1 MSLFLPF
8 MLLLALF
15 WLAIGIMLAKF
26 LAQKYRGKP
35 WSKRAV
41 DAQYIY
47 GSALDNDRS
56 AGVHY
61 GGGERVGFAGG
72 YGRGVAG
79 WGGLVR
85 GGLRGCEDVGGQRE
99 EVVCGGCGLVGL

>member
-72 YGRGVAG
+72 YGRGG
-79 WGGLVR
+79 GGLGRFGEGRVK
-85 GGLRGCEDVGGQRE
+85 GL
-99 EVVCGGCGLVGL
+99 